1 MPMNSRKDKQILK
14 AYRLLFSHENNIN
27 IDSIKSL
34 NIKIIK
40 SAYRMKALE
49 THPDRAKLL
58 GINENVLT
66 IKFNEISKAYKD
78 LYEFICCHRGSATGS
93 MKSRHQQKYTASP
106 DKDKDRTGQKYT
118 YSGKKQKDFYS
129 GEKTQ
134 DSRERKGPEKTGEPK
149 GKNTRWIIKN
159 HKLLFGQYLF
169 FSGLITFSTLLDAI
183 FWQRKQRDLF
193 GKIASNWGILNSDDI
208 LTILRGRKPLEKFG
222 DCALRLGFINQLQ
235 HRAILF
241 KQSKMQKQLGEY
253 FVKNG
258 IISRRDLQS
267 ILLEYK
273 KYQMKN

>member
-1 MPMNSRKDKQILK
+1 MNSRKDKQILK

-34 NIKIIK
+34 NIKLIK
-40 SAYRMKALE
+40 SAYRTKALE

-58 GINENVLT
+58 GINEHVLAM
-66 IKFNEISKAYKD
+66 KFNEISRAYKD
-78 LYEFICCHRGSATGS
+78 LYEFICCDRGPSTGF
-93 MKSRHQQKYTASP
+93 MKNRPRQRYTASQNNNS
-106 DKDKDRTGQKYT
+106 DRTGQKYT
-118 YSGKKQKDFYS
+118 YSGKKDKGFYS
-129 GEKTQ
+129 EKKTQ
-134 DSRERKGPEKTGEPK
+134 GSREKNGPENTGEPK

-183 FWQRKQRDLF
+183 FWQRKQRDLY
-193 GKIASNWGILNSDDI
+193 GKIALNWGIINPDDI

-241 KQSKMQKQLGEY
+241 KQSKMQKKLGEY

-258 IISRRDLQS
+258 IISRGDLQRF
-267 ILLEYK
+267 LLEYK

>member
-1 MPMNSRKDKQILK
+1 MQ
-14 AYRLLFSHENNIN
+14 LLL
-27 IDSIKSL
+27 IKSL

-40 SAYRMKALE
+40 SAYRTKALE

-66 IKFNEISKAYKD
+66 MKFNEISKAYKD
-78 LYEFICCHRGSATGS
+78 LYEFICCDRGSATGF
-93 MKSRHQQKYTASP
+93 MKSRSRQGYTANP
-106 DKDKDRTGQKYT
+106 DKNRDRTGQKYR
-118 YSGKKQKDFYS
+118 YSGNKQRGFS
-129 GEKTQ
+129 GEKKTQ
-134 DSRERKGPEKTGEPK
+134 DSGEKKGPGKTGESK
-149 GKNTRWIIKN
+149 GKNNRWIIKN

-183 FWQRKQRDLF
+183 FWQRKQRDLY

-222 DCALRLGFINQLQ
+222 DCALRLGLINQLQ

-253 FVKNG
+253 FVRNG
-258 IISRRDLQS
+258 IISRRDLQRF
-267 ILLEYK
+267 LQEYK